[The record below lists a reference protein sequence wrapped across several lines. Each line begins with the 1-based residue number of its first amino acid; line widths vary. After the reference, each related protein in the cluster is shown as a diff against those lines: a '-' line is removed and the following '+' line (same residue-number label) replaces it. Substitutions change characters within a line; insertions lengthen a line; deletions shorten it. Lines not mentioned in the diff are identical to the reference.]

1 MHLPTPQEVLK
12 SLELPEGQWEVQV
25 CAEHERTQ
33 TAPDGRT
40 VTRTDNTLKVR
51 RR

>member
-1 MHLPTPQEVLK
+1 VHLPTPQEVLE
-12 SLELPEGQWEVQV
+12 SLDLQEGAWEVLV
-25 CAEHERTQ
+25 AEEHGRTQ

-51 RR
+51 RL